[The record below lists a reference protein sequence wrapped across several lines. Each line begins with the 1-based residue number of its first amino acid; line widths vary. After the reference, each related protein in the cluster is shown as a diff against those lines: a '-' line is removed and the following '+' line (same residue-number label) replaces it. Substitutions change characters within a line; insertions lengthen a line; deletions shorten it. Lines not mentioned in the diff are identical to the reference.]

1 MMVMMMAEQ
10 ISVAVRPRLLVVE
23 DDTNLLEGV
32 QSVLEI
38 EGYDVTTAE
47 NGEIALN
54 LLCEDHLMPDLI
66 ISDIMM
72 PFMDGLAFLREVRK
86 DPRFVSIPFIFLT
99 ARGEKA
105 DIHQGK
111 RLGVDDYIIK
121 PFDTD
126 DLLIAVESRLQR
138 QDALNQ
144 AQTSA
149 ISNVKRNIL
158 NVLNHEFRTPLTY
171 IVAYA
176 DMLNQPDAKDLD
188 SGEILTFLH
197 GVNSGAMRLRR
208 LVENFIQLVEI
219 ETGEAERTY
228 QSRKAPIENVGE
240 MFTQA
245 AQQLQTILPDR
256 PMNPVEIIVKPG
268 VPRFVADAEFLRA
281 ALIQLI
287 DNAVKFSTPDKPLE
301 LGAWMVEDQLH
312 LSVTDHGRGITREE
326 QERIWDMFY
335 QVNRAYY
342 EDQGAGSGLAIVRGM
357 ARIHGGHVELK
368 SEFGKGSTFTI
379 VLPVNRA

>member
-1 MMVMMMAEQ
+1 
-10 ISVAVRPRLLVVE
+10 
-23 DDTNLLEGV
+23 
-32 QSVLEI
+32 
-38 EGYDVTTAE
+38 
-47 NGEIALN
+47 
-54 LLCEDHLMPDLI
+54 
-66 ISDIMM
+66 
-72 PFMDGLAFLREVRK
+72 
-86 DPRFVSIPFIFLT
+86 
-99 ARGEKA
+99 
-105 DIHQGK
+105 
-111 RLGVDDYIIK
+111 VDDYIIK

-126 DLLIAVESRLQR
+126 DLLISVESRLQR
-138 QDALNQ
+138 QEALNQ
-144 AQTSA
+144 VQTSA

-245 AQQLQTILPDR
+245 AQQLQTALPDR

-268 VPRFVADAEFLRA
+268 VPRFEADAEFLRA

-301 LGAWMVEDQLH
+301 LGARMVEDQLH

-342 EDQGAGSGLAIVRGM
+342 EDQGAGSGLAIVRGI

-368 SEFGKGSTFTI
+368 SEFGTGSTFTI
-379 VLPVNRA
+379 VLPVNRT